1 MTKIRE
7 DLTGSVILRAG
18 LILHAGDVVPDG
30 YAVGDHVLAQGPDPE
45 ETTAEETTAEET
57 AAGQVENRPAGN
69 ASRDVWA
76 DYARSLGLEISEDD
90 KREDIKDLV
99 ELRESELTEG

>member
-18 LILHAGDVVPDG
+18 LILRAGDVVPDG
-30 YAVGDHVLAQGPDPE
+30 YTVGDHVLAQGPDPE
-45 ETTAEETTAEET
+45 ETTAEETGP
-57 AAGQVENRPAGN
+57 GQDEARPAGN

-90 KREDIKDLV
+90 KREDIKDRV
-99 ELRESELTEG
+99 EQLESEQTEG